1 MRKIVGGVLAVVVVC
16 GVAGAEVRTFSC
28 DAKGRGERLGAGSL
42 FVEQSGVT
50 NAENVKGNFGWDLG
64 TVAKIEGKSCVSE
77 GALFF
82 SESVVEGNYRVTVVL
97 GGDRAAVTTVKAEAR
112 RLMVEKVATAAGKTT
127 TVSFVVNVR
136 GPEIAGSEKKV
147 KLKPREVG
155 NLDWD
160 QKLTLEFNGERP
172 SVRSI
177 AVERVENLPVVYLAG
192 DSTVVDQ
199 DVEPWAAWG
208 QMLPRFFD
216 ERVVVAN
223 HAESGETTKSFVG
236 ELRLAKIMSQIK
248 AGDYL
253 FIQFAHNDQ
262 KPQAGITLEIY
273 KAMLKDYVAQAR
285 AKGATAVLVTS
296 MNRRT
301 FDDAGHI
308 TNSLFGYPGAMR
320 EVAAEE
326 KVALIDL
333 NAMSKV
339 MWEAMGPELSKKA
352 FMHYAA
358 GSYPQQDKAI
368 DDDTHFNSYGAY
380 ELARCVVRGIRES
393 GLPLRNYLR
402 RDAGEFDPARPD
414 QLDHFSLPTTPL
426 HESLNVMKVPQT

>member
-1 MRKIVGGVLAVVVVC
+1 MKNLGRVALAVAVMC
-16 GVAGAEVRTFSC
+16 GVAGAEMSPFTC
-28 DAKGRGERLGAGSL
+28 DAHGKGTRLGVHSTYDNGTLYVHGVEA
-42 FVEQSGVT
+42 FV
-50 NAENVKGNFGWDLG
+50 NFLAFGWDLG
-64 TVAKIEGKSCVSE
+64 TVPMVEGRSCVSE
-77 GALFF
+77 GGFFF
-82 SESVVEGNYRVTVVL
+82 SENVAEGNYRVTVVL
-97 GGDRAAVTTVKAEAR
+97 GGDKAAVTTVKAEAR
-112 RLMVEKVATAAGKTT
+112 RLMVEKVATAAGKTA

-136 GPEIAGSEKKV
+136 GPEIAGTEKKV

-160 QKLTLEFNGERP
+160 SKLTLEFNGERP

-177 AVERVENLPVVYLAG
+177 AIERVDKLPVIYLAG

-262 KPQAGITLEIY
+262 KPPAGITLEIY

-296 MNRRT
+296 MHRRT
-301 FDDAGHI
+301 FDAEGKI
-308 TNSLFGYPGAMR
+308 TNSLLGYPGAMR

-333 NAMSKV
+333 NAMSKT

-358 GSYPQQDKAI
+358 GSFPQQDKAI

-380 ELARCVVRGIRES
+380 ELARCVVEGLR
-393 GLPLRNYLR
+393 GLPPGKYLR
-402 RDAGEFDPARPD
+402 KDVGVFDPAKPD
-414 QLDHFSLPTTPL
+414 AVFTLPITPL
-426 HESLNVMKVPQT
+426 REMGNVMKVPQS